1 MNTGNQ
7 LILLWVSSWYCW
19 QKHELYIPVL
29 FNGSMLIF
37 SLQKMFIQKLLDILF
52 VIKIKLFK
60 IKLCYLSIWLLLLK
74 ALAQIHY
81 RFQNISICEV
91 DAVTVY
97 CISTYHQNWH
107 DKLQLLHL
115 TLNKKKQFL
124 ISTLTLAKTCFWE
137 WLAPAFSSSVI
148 RFTICTKGLLEF
160 LTHFFSICK

>member
-1 MNTGNQ
+1 MQ
-7 LILLWVSSWYCW
+7 FLLLEILSVFKIFHEHWEPTYPTLWVSSWYCW

-115 TLNKKKQFL
+115 TLNKKN
-124 ISTLTLAKTCFWE
+124 
-137 WLAPAFSSSVI
+137 SSWY
-148 RFTICTKGLLEF
+148 RL
-160 LTHFFSICK
+160 